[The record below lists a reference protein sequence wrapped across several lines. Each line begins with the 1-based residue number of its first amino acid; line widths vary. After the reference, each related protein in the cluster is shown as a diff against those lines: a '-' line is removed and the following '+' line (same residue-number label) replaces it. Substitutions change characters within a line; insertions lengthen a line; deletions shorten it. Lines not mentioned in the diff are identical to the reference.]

1 MSHLNNE
8 QVFLL
13 LIIPYRWRAFTIKK
27 KIIWSVVSVLSI
39 IVVWNLYTIFYGTSG
54 DRALAINYATEYV
67 SEKYNLPIESLRTD
81 EPTYKFSHG
90 TYMTKVRN
98 TKAQESYLINV
109 KITSN
114 GDMQRIEEYSKNP
127 VRE

>member
-1 MSHLNNE
+1 M
-8 QVFLL
+8 
-13 LIIPYRWRAFTIKK
+13 
-27 KIIWSVVSVLSI
+27 
-39 IVVWNLYTIFYGTSG
+39 
-54 DRALAINYATEYV
+54 AINYATEYV

-81 EPTYKFSHG
+81 EPTYNFSHG

-98 TKAQESYLINV
+98 TKARESYLINV

-114 GDMQRIEEYSKNP
+114 GEMQRIEEYSKNP